1 MKTMRKQ
8 ISQQA
13 GVLSVVSLALAVVIL
28 YALWGASILH

>member
-1 MKTMRKQ
+1 MRKQ

-13 GVLSVVSLALAVVIL
+13 GVLSVVSLALAAVIL

>member
-1 MKTMRKQ
+1 MKMMRKN